1 MNVKKLVAGPLA
13 VNTWCVPVAGG
24 RMMIVD
30 PGGDPASIIAYLAEQ
45 GCAPALVLLT
55 HGHFDHML
63 GLPELM
69 RSYPDLPVAIHSL
82 DAHFLGGGSL
92 ARHRAFLGEDED
104 SGLLSGLRE
113 DFPVPTIFLEDGKP
127 VPSLDGWTVL
137 HTPGHS
143 EGSVC
148 LYNSAE
154 KTLIA
159 GDTLFFQGMGRTDFD
174 GGSPEKLF
182 ASLSRL
188 AALPPETVVLPG
200 HGRTTTIGAELG

>member
-13 VNTWCVPVAGG
+13 VNTWCIPVAGG
-24 RMMIVD
+24 RMLIVD
-30 PGGDPASIIAYLAEQ
+30 PGGDPASIIAYLAGE
-45 GCAPALVLLT
+45 GRSPALVLLT
-55 HGHFDHML
+55 HGHFDHLL
-63 GLPELM
+63 GLPELI
-69 RSYPDLPVAIHSL
+69 RAYPDIPVAIHSA
-82 DAHFLGGGSL
+82 DARFLGEGSL
-92 ARHRAFLGEDED
+92 ALHRAFLGEDGD
-104 SGLLSGLRE
+104 SGLLGDLRA
-113 DFPVPTIFLEDGKP
+113 DFPPATLFLEEGKP
-127 VPSLDGWTVL
+127 VPSLDGWTVM

-148 LYNSAE
+148 LYNAAE

-159 GDTLFFQGMGRTDFD
+159 GDTLFYQGMGRTDFE

-188 AALPPETVVLPG
+188 AALPPDTVVLPG